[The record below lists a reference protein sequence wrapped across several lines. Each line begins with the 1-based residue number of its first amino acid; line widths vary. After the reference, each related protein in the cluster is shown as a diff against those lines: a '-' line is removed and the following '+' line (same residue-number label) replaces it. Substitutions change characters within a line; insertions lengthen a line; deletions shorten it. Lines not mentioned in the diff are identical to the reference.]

1 LTIDYGEGIDMN
13 DKTNNLD
20 DPSHELTEDESLS
33 SSEESLSENNE
44 KDLLSKDNELL
55 QLKQQADDHWDKVL
69 RLQAELENLR
79 KRTLKDIESASR
91 GSIER
96 VFQEILPIMDSFEL
110 GMKVDTSNKEGI
122 ETFIEGQTAT
132 YKQFQ
137 SVLDKFLIET
147 INPENMKFD
156 AELHEVMTMQESDEV
171 DSGYIIEVIQKGYRL
186 KNRLLRPARVI
197 VSSDE
202 KK

>member
-1 LTIDYGEGIDMN
+1 MVRGIEMN
-13 DKTNNLD
+13 DKNKNVDNGASDQIEELD
-20 DPSHELTEDESLS
+20 SVNTDEELLDQT
-33 SSEESLSENNE
+33 SEN
-44 KDLLSKDNELL
+44 DELKKL
-55 QLKQQADDHWDKVL
+55 ADENWEKVL

-79 KRTLKDIESASR
+79 KRTLKDVESASK

-110 GMKVDTSNKEGI
+110 GVKVDTSTKEGV

-132 YKQFQ
+132 FKLFQ

-147 INPENMKFD
+147 INPENMKYD
-156 AELHEVMTMQESDEV
+156 PELHEVISMQDSDDTE
-171 DSGYIIEVIQKGYRL
+171 SGYIIEVIQKGYRL

-197 VSSDE
+197 VSSDD
-202 KK
+202 KS

>member
-1 LTIDYGEGIDMN
+1 MVRGIAMN
-13 DKTNNLD
+13 DKNKNVDNGASDQIDELD
-20 DPSHELTEDESLS
+20 SVNTDE
-33 SSEESLSENNE
+33 
-44 KDLLSKDNELL
+44 ELL
-55 QLKQQADDHWDKVL
+55 DQTSEIDELKKLADENWEKVL

-79 KRTLKDIESASR
+79 KRTLKDVENASK

-110 GMKVDTSNKEGI
+110 GVKVDTSTKEGV

-132 YKQFQ
+132 FKLFQ

-147 INPENMKFD
+147 INPENMKYD
-156 AELHEVMTMQESDEV
+156 PELHEVISMQDSDDTE
-171 DSGYIIEVIQKGYRL
+171 SGYIIEVIQKGYRL

-197 VSSDE
+197 VSSDD
-202 KK
+202 KS

>member
-1 LTIDYGEGIDMN
+1 MN

-33 SSEESLSENNE
+33 SSEGSLSENNE

>member
-1 LTIDYGEGIDMN
+1 MVRGIEMN
-13 DKTNNLD
+13 DKNKNVDNGASDQIEELD
-20 DPSHELTEDESLS
+20 SVNTDE
-33 SSEESLSENNE
+33 
-44 KDLLSKDNELL
+44 ELL
-55 QLKQQADDHWDKVL
+55 DQTSEIDELKKLADENWEKVL

-79 KRTLKDIESASR
+79 KRTLKDVESASK

-110 GMKVDTSNKEGI
+110 GVKVDTSTKEGV

-132 YKQFQ
+132 FKLFQ

-147 INPENMKFD
+147 INPENMKYD
-156 AELHEVMTMQESDEV
+156 PELHEVISMQDSDEIE
-171 DSGYIIEVIQKGYRL
+171 SGYIIEVIQKGYRL

-197 VSSDE
+197 VSSDD
-202 KK
+202 KS

>member
-1 LTIDYGEGIDMN
+1 MVRGIEMN
-13 DKTNNLD
+13 DKNKNVDNGASDQIEELD
-20 DPSHELTEDESLS
+20 SVNTDE
-33 SSEESLSENNE
+33 
-44 KDLLSKDNELL
+44 ELL
-55 QLKQQADDHWDKVL
+55 DQTSEIDELKKLADENWEKVL

-79 KRTLKDIESASR
+79 KRTLKDVESASK

-110 GMKVDTSNKEGI
+110 GVKVDTSTKEGI

-132 YKQFQ
+132 FKLFQ

-147 INPENMKFD
+147 INPENMKYD
-156 AELHEVMTMQESDEV
+156 PELHEVISMQDSDDTE
-171 DSGYIIEVIQKGYRL
+171 SGYIIEVIQKGYRL

-197 VSSDE
+197 VSSDD
-202 KK
+202 KS

>member
-1 LTIDYGEGIDMN
+1 MVKELIRPMACCFSGFKQLFASGQQFTYGLQEIGTYYRN
-13 DKTNNLD
+13 YV
-20 DPSHELTEDESLS
+20 
-33 SSEESLSENNE
+33 
-44 KDLLSKDNELL
+44 DLM
-55 QLKQQADDHWDKVL
+55 DHWDKVL

-156 AELHEVMTMQESDEV
+156 AELHEVMTIQESDEV
-171 DSGYIIEVIQKGYRL
+171 ESGYIIEVIQKGYRL

-197 VSSDE
+197 VSSD
-202 KK
+202 KKK

>member
-1 LTIDYGEGIDMN
+1 MVKGIEMN
-13 DKTNNLD
+13 DNNKNVDNGASDQFEELD
-20 DPSHELTEDESLS
+20 SVNTDE
-33 SSEESLSENNE
+33 
-44 KDLLSKDNELL
+44 ELL
-55 QLKQQADDHWDKVL
+55 DQTSEIDELKKLADENWEKVL

-79 KRTLKDIESASR
+79 KRTLKDVESASK

-110 GMKVDTSNKEGI
+110 GVKVDTSTKEGV

-132 YKQFQ
+132 FKLFQ

-147 INPENMKFD
+147 INPENMKYD
-156 AELHEVMTMQESDEV
+156 PELHEVISMQDSDDTE
-171 DSGYIIEVIQKGYRL
+171 SGYIIEVIQKGYRL

-197 VSSDE
+197 VSSDD
-202 KK
+202 KS

>member
-1 LTIDYGEGIDMN
+1 MN

-55 QLKQQADDHWDKVL
+55 QLKQQVDDHWDKVL

>member
-1 LTIDYGEGIDMN
+1 MVRGIEMN
-13 DKTNNLD
+13 DKNKNVDNGASDQIEKLD
-20 DPSHELTEDESLS
+20 SVNTDE
-33 SSEESLSENNE
+33 
-44 KDLLSKDNELL
+44 ELL
-55 QLKQQADDHWDKVL
+55 DQTSEIDELKKLADENWEKVL

-79 KRTLKDIESASR
+79 KRTLKDVENASK

-110 GMKVDTSNKEGI
+110 GVKVDTSTKEGV

-132 YKQFQ
+132 FKLFQ

-147 INPENMKFD
+147 INPENMKYD
-156 AELHEVMTMQESDEV
+156 PELHEVISMQDSDDTE
-171 DSGYIIEVIQKGYRL
+171 SGYIIEVIQKGYRL

-197 VSSDE
+197 VSSDD
-202 KK
+202 KS

>member
-1 LTIDYGEGIDMN
+1 MVRGIEMN
-13 DKTNNLD
+13 DKNKNVDNGASDQIEELD
-20 DPSHELTEDESLS
+20 SVNTDE
-33 SSEESLSENNE
+33 
-44 KDLLSKDNELL
+44 ELL
-55 QLKQQADDHWDKVL
+55 DETSEIDELKKLADENWEKVL

-79 KRTLKDIESASR
+79 KRTLKDVESASK

-110 GMKVDTSNKEGI
+110 GVKVDTSTKEGV

-132 YKQFQ
+132 FKLFQ

-147 INPENMKFD
+147 INPENMKYD
-156 AELHEVMTMQESDEV
+156 PELHEVISMQDSDDTE
-171 DSGYIIEVIQKGYRL
+171 SGYIIEVIQKGYRL

-197 VSSDE
+197 VSSDD
-202 KK
+202 KS

>member
-1 LTIDYGEGIDMN
+1 MVRGIEMN
-13 DKTNNLD
+13 DKNKNVDNGASDQIEELD
-20 DPSHELTEDESLS
+20 SVNTDE
-33 SSEESLSENNE
+33 
-44 KDLLSKDNELL
+44 ELL
-55 QLKQQADDHWDKVL
+55 DQTSEIDELKKLADENWEKVL

-79 KRTLKDIESASR
+79 KRTLKDVESASK

-110 GMKVDTSNKEGI
+110 GVKVDTSTKEGV

-132 YKQFQ
+132 FKLFQ

-147 INPENMKFD
+147 INPENMKYD
-156 AELHEVMTMQESDEV
+156 PELNEVISMQDSDDTE
-171 DSGYIIEVIQKGYRL
+171 SGYIIEVIQKGYRL

-197 VSSDE
+197 VSSDD
-202 KK
+202 KS

>member
-1 LTIDYGEGIDMN
+1 MVRGIEMN
-13 DKTNNLD
+13 DKNKNVDNGASDQIEELD
-20 DPSHELTEDESLS
+20 SVNTDE
-33 SSEESLSENNE
+33 
-44 KDLLSKDNELL
+44 ELL
-55 QLKQQADDHWDKVL
+55 DQTSEIDELKKLADENWEKVL

-79 KRTLKDIESASR
+79 KRTLKDVESASK

-110 GMKVDTSNKEGI
+110 GVKVDTSTKEGV

-132 YKQFQ
+132 FKLFQ

-147 INPENMKFD
+147 INPENMKYD
-156 AELHEVMTMQESDEV
+156 PEHHEVISMQDSDDTE
-171 DSGYIIEVIQKGYRL
+171 SGYIIEVIQKGYRL

-197 VSSDE
+197 VSSDD
-202 KK
+202 KS

>member
-1 LTIDYGEGIDMN
+1 MVRGIEMN
-13 DKTNNLD
+13 DKNKNVDNGASDQIEELD
-20 DPSHELTEDESLS
+20 SLNTDE
-33 SSEESLSENNE
+33 
-44 KDLLSKDNELL
+44 ELL
-55 QLKQQADDHWDKVL
+55 DQTSEIDELKKLADENWEKVL

-79 KRTLKDIESASR
+79 KRTLKDVESASK

-110 GMKVDTSNKEGI
+110 GVKVDTSTKEGV

-132 YKQFQ
+132 FKLFQ

-147 INPENMKFD
+147 INPENMKYD
-156 AELHEVMTMQESDEV
+156 PELHEVISMQESDDTE
-171 DSGYIIEVIQKGYRL
+171 SGYIIEVIQKGYRL

-197 VSSDE
+197 VSSDD
-202 KK
+202 KN